1 MAGKDETAFDA
12 PAATKRSTLAF
23 PDGTTLNVQGS
34 FTTVVRYAR
43 QATGEFR
50 DGEGNTKPGEHQPFA
65 VFETDN
71 GRVAIGDAALRT
83 AIITEIKE

>member
-1 MAGKDETAFDA
+1 MAGKEETAFDA
-12 PAATKRSTLAF
+12 PAATKRSTLTF
-23 PDGTTLNVQGS
+23 PDGSVLNVQGS

-50 DGEGNTKPGEHQPFA
+50 DSEGETKLGEHQPFA

-71 GRVAIGDAALRT
+71 GRVAIGDHALRT
-83 AIITEIKE
+83 AVITEIKD